1 MNQQLVVKTVVK
13 VLAPNSTAESGF
25 NIKYLSQKESYNSHH
40 ADSKK
45 LLFNLISNLICEL
58 YFFDVNK
65 QTLLNNLQIPT
76 YFVLT

>member
-45 LLFNLISNLICEL
+45 WVFNLIINLIL
-58 YFFDVNK
+58 DVNK
-65 QTLLNNLQIPT
+65 LTLLNNLQIHT
-76 YFVLT
+76 L